1 MKILSVDDSF
11 TMRRIIANAASV
23 LDITTLEAPEAESA
37 LDILEQEGNNLSLIL
52 LDWNMPGLNGLEL
65 LKRIKAH
72 PAWKDVPVMMVT
84 SESNRA
90 AMIEAIQAGAKN
102 YLTKPFAQEDLV
114 TKIMQTLGQGQLQ

>member
-23 LDITTLEAPEAESA
+23 LDLETLEAAEAESA
-37 LDILEQEGNNLSLIL
+37 LEIIEREGAGLSLIL

-65 LKRIKAH
+65 LKRIKAN
-72 PAWKDVPVMMVT
+72 PLWKDIPVMMVT
-84 SESNRA
+84 SESNRT
-90 AMIEAIQAGAKN
+90 AMIAALQTGAKN

-114 TKIMQTLGQGQLQ
+114 TKIMETLGHGQLS